1 MIVAALVAG
10 IVSGVLFSV
19 AEQILTVPIIVE
31 AESYE
36 NTARELLSEPD
47 PPATK
52 EHSHANDHPHAQGDD
67 HHAHNADQADHAHDD
82 HKAAHSHDQAHN
94 HDDHK
99 AAHSHDQTHSHD
111 NHKAPQAHDQAHSH
125 GDHAHAS
132 QTEDSGFAGFSERTL
147 YTLLASVLTG
157 ITFALLLAAAMT
169 FYGKGNARTG
179 LLWGIAGYLAF
190 FVSPSLGLVPELP
203 GTAAAAIEHRQLWWV
218 STVIATIAGLALLV
232 FAKSLVLKGVG
243 LLLLAIPHIVGAP
256 VPTHHGSLAPEELSR
271 AFMWMTAIAN
281 FIFWVVLGV
290 LTAFLLN
297 RFKVLSNKVF
307 D

>member
-1 MIVAALVAG
+1 MFRLMIAAALMAG

-19 AEQILTVPIIVE
+19 AEQILTVPIIIE

-36 NTARELLSEPD
+36 NTARELLSEDD

-52 EHSHANDHPHAQGDD
+52 EVIKEAVEDQHKQEHSHANDHAHN
-67 HHAHNADQADHAHDD
+67 AHNADQAHSHDD
-82 HKAAHSHDQAHN
+82 HE
-94 HDDHK
+94 
-99 AAHSHDQTHSHD
+99 
-111 NHKAPQAHDQAHSH
+111 
-125 GDHAHAS
+125 HAS
-132 QTEDSGFAGFSERTL
+132 QAEDSGFAGLSERTL

-190 FVSPSLGLVPELP
+190 FVAPALGLVPELP
-203 GTAAAAIEHRQLWWV
+203 GTEAAAIEHRQLWWI
-218 STVIATIAGLALLV
+218 STVIATIVGLALLV
-232 FAKSLVLKGVG
+232 FAKSMVLKGVG
-243 LLLLAIPHIVGAP
+243 LLLLVIPHIVGAP
-256 VPTHHGSLAPEELSR
+256 VPSHHGSLAPEELSR

-281 FIFWVVLGV
+281 FIFWIVLGV

>member
-10 IVSGVLFSV
+10 IVSGVLFSI
-19 AEQILTVPIIVE
+19 AEHILTVPLIVE
-31 AESYE
+31 AETYE

-52 EHSHANDHPHAQGDD
+52 ESIEHKDD
-67 HHAHNADQADHAHDD
+67 HTT
-82 HKAAHSHDQAHN
+82 AHSHTREHN
-94 HDDHK
+94 
-99 AAHSHDQTHSHD
+99 
-111 NHKAPQAHDQAHSH
+111 H

-132 QTEDSGFAGFSERTL
+132 DTHDDHATAHPHPHAEEPNHGGHAHASDTEGSGFAGLSERTL

-157 ITFALLLAAAMT
+157 ITFSLLLSAAMT
-169 FYGKGNARTG
+169 FYGKGNARLG
-179 LLWGIAGYLAF
+179 LLWGLAGYLAF
-190 FVSPSLGLVPELP
+190 FVAPSLGLVPELP
-203 GTAAAAIEHRQLWWV
+203 GTEAAAIEHRQLWWV

-232 FAKSLVLKGVG
+232 FAKSWVLKGVG

-256 VPTHHGSLAPEELSR
+256 MPAHHGGLAPEELSR

-281 FIFWVVLGV
+281 FIFWVALGV
-290 LTAFLLN
+290 LTGFLLN
-297 RFKVLSNKVF
+297 RFKVINGKVF

>member
-19 AEQILTVPIIVE
+19 AEQILTVPIIIE

-36 NTARELLSEPD
+36 NTARELLSEVD

-52 EHSHANDHPHAQGDD
+52 EVVDDHHKQEHSHANDHPHAPAQGDN
-67 HHAHNADQADHAHDD
+67 HHADD
-82 HKAAHSHDQAHN
+82 EHTAAH
-94 HDDHK
+94 
-99 AAHSHDQTHSHD
+99 
-111 NHKAPQAHDQAHSH
+111 AHDQAHSH

-132 QTEDSGFAGFSERTL
+132 QAEGSGFAGFSERTL

-169 FYGKGNARTG
+169 FYGKGNARLG
-179 LLWGIAGYLAF
+179 LLWGLAGYLAF
-190 FVSPSLGLVPELP
+190 FVAPSLGLPPELP
-203 GTAAAAIEHRQLWWV
+203 GTTAAAIEYRQLWWV

-232 FAKSLVLKGVG
+232 FAKSMVLKGVG
-243 LLLLAIPHIVGAP
+243 LLLLAIPHFVGAP
-256 VPTHHGSLAPEELSR
+256 VPIHHSSLAPEELSR
-271 AFMWMTAIAN
+271 AFIWMTAIAN
-281 FIFWVVLGV
+281 FIFWVSLGV

-297 RFKVLSNKVF
+297 RFKVLSSKVF

>member
-1 MIVAALVAG
+1 MFRLMIIAALVAG

-36 NTARELLSEPD
+36 NTARELLSEVD
-47 PPATK
+47 PPAK
-52 EHSHANDHPHAQGDD
+52 KEAVDDHHKQEHNKQEHSHANDHPHPHAQGND
-67 HHAHNADQADHAHDD
+67 HHAHNANQADH
-82 HKAAHSHDQAHN
+82 
-94 HDDHK
+94 
-99 AAHSHDQTHSHD
+99 
-111 NHKAPQAHDQAHSH
+111 AHDQAHSH
-125 GDHAHAS
+125 GEHTAAYSHGGHDHTS
-132 QTEDSGFAGFSERTL
+132 QAEGSGFAGFSERTL

-169 FYGKGNARTG
+169 FYGKGNARLG

-190 FVSPSLGLVPELP
+190 FVAPSLGLPPELP
-203 GTAAAAIEHRQLWWV
+203 GTAAAAIEYRQLWWI
-218 STVIATIAGLALLV
+218 STVIATIVGLALLV

-243 LLLLAIPHIVGAP
+243 LLLLAIPHFVGAP
-256 VPTHHGSLAPEELSR
+256 VPTHHGSLAPTELSR

-297 RFKVLSNKVF
+297 RFKVLSSKVF

>member
-1 MIVAALVAG
+1 MFRLMIVAALVAG

-19 AEQILTVPIIVE
+19 AEQILTVPIIIE

-36 NTARELLSEPD
+36 NTARELLSEAD

-52 EHSHANDHPHAQGDD
+52 EVIKEAIEDQHKQEPSHANDHLHTQSAD
-67 HHAHNADQADHAHDD
+67 HHAHNDHIAAHDE
-82 HKAAHSHDQAHN
+82 AHSHS
-94 HDDHK
+94 DHE
-99 AAHSHDQTHSHD
+99 
-111 NHKAPQAHDQAHSH
+111 
-125 GDHAHAS
+125 HAS
-132 QTEDSGFAGFSERTL
+132 QAEDSGFAGFSERTL

-203 GTAAAAIEHRQLWWV
+203 GTEAAAIEHRQLWWV

-232 FAKSLVLKGVG
+232 FAKSMVLKGVG
-243 LLLLAIPHIVGAP
+243 LLLLVIPHIVGAP

-281 FIFWVVLGV
+281 VIFWVVLGV